1 MVLPRFPNKV
11 KAERGGGFA
20 LYMYPAAK
28 RNVANSCGCMQ
39 SFDSVC
45 WHHPQRGGHTF
56 GTLKAAHEWVRLPH
70 NRAHICGSD
79 WSSSVST
86 WISLWICREY
96 VHRQSDSRGW
106 VSRRDSK
113 TNGTPNFSLSST
125 EAHPT
130 PSRPSA
136 GISPI
141 LSLTWAITTAETVP
155 FS

>member
-1 MVLPRFPNKV
+1 M
-11 KAERGGGFA
+11 
-20 LYMYPAAK
+20 
-28 RNVANSCGCMQ
+28 
-39 SFDSVC
+39 
-45 WHHPQRGGHTF
+45 
-56 GTLKAAHEWVRLPH
+56 
-70 NRAHICGSD
+70 
-79 WSSSVST
+79 ST

-141 LSLTWAITTAETVP
+141 LSLTWAIAQCYHNGRDVAFFLKVFAVEV
-155 FS
+155 